1 MNKYNISVLKRP
13 LQSTSV
19 CTDTRKGVNVLMSEL
34 KIGLIGT
41 GSISE
46 SHLQAYQANT
56 KVQLVAV
63 CDLNEDRARDTA
75 NKYHIPNVY
84 TDYRELLASPEVD
97 AVSICTWNNSHAEIS
112 IAALQAGK
120 HVLCEKPLCKTV
132 DEALQIEQAARE
144 SGKLLQVGYVRRHA
158 SNIAVLKKFIDAGD
172 LGEIYYAKA
181 SLLRRL
187 GNPGGWFADRAR
199 SGGGPLIDIGV
210 HAIDL
215 CWYLMGKPK
224 VKSVSGNTY
233 HKLGNRSNIQNYDFY
248 QAADYDAA
256 HNTVEDM
263 ANALIRFEN
272 GASLMVDVS
281 FALHAK
287 ENSALINIYG
297 DKGGAEIEPVLSI
310 VTERHDTIINI
321 DPQISAPGFDFQA
334 AFDRE
339 ISHFVDSCLGL
350 TETNSPVE
358 DGVEMMK
365 ILNAIY
371 QSAAEGREIHF

>member
-1 MNKYNISVLKRP
+1 
-13 LQSTSV
+13 
-19 CTDTRKGVNVLMSEL
+19 MSEL

-46 SHLQAYQANT
+46 SHLQAYQANP
-56 KVQLVAV
+56 KVKLIAV
-63 CDLNEDRARDTA
+63 CDLNEERVRNTA
-75 NKYHIPNVY
+75 EKYNIPHVY
-84 TDYRELLASPEVD
+84 TDYRELLANPEIQ

-112 IAALQAGK
+112 IAALRAGK
-120 HVLCEKPLCKTV
+120 NVLCEKPLCKTV
-132 DEALQIEQAARE
+132 DEALQIEQAVRE
-144 SGKLLQVGYVRRHA
+144 TGKLLQVGYVRRHA

-172 LGEIYYAKA
+172 LGGIYYAKA
-181 SLLRRL
+181 SLIRRL
-187 GNPGGWFADRAR
+187 GNPGGWFADRER

-233 HKLGNRSNIQNYDFY
+233 NKLGNRSNIQNYEFY
-248 QAADYDAA
+248 QAADYDASL
-256 HNTVEDM
+256 NTVEDM

-281 FALHAK
+281 FSLHAK
-287 ENSALINIYG
+287 DNSAQINIYG

-321 DPQISAPGFDFQA
+321 DPQISTPGFDFQG

-339 ISHFVDSCLGL
+339 INHFVDSCLGL
-350 TETNSPVE
+350 IETNSPVE
-358 DGVEMMK
+358 DGVEMIK